1 MSRHHVDV
9 ATWATV
15 QEVATSFEVATWLV
29 KSGRGMDV
37 ATSFEV
43 ATWGRLVQC
52 SALFCALFRSLFG
65 LLFGHCSGTLF
76 MNTVHRK
83 KIHNF

>member
-15 QEVATSFEVATWLV
+15 QEVATSVDVATWAIELEVTTSFEVATWLV
-29 KSGRGMDV
+29 QSGRGMDV

-52 SALFCALFRSLFG
+52 SALFCALFG
-65 LLFGHCSGTLF
+65 LLFGHCS
-76 MNTVHRK
+76 
-83 KIHNF
+83 